1 MVSSTSGQG
10 RGRPDQAPRQNLQ
23 SDQTFRVGN
32 RSSSASADLDGELLR
47 QPSPNHISITAPH
60 VAPKLQHSSI
70 PMRAT
75 SLSTARGHHRFIP
88 TFILTRHCCSTRGN
102 LHAAIAC
109 DCSYGAPTVAACVTC
124 VFAFIHNARQPT
136 KAAGQDAE
144 DCTPHECSVS

>member
-10 RGRPDQAPRQNLQ
+10 RSKTDQALPQNLQ
-23 SDQTFRVGN
+23 SDQTYRVGN
-32 RSSSASADLDGELLR
+32 RSSSASADVDGELLQ
-47 QPSPNHISITAPH
+47 QPHPSITAPH
-60 VAPKLQHSSI
+60 VAPKLQHPFI
-70 PMRAT
+70 PIGAT

-88 TFILTRHCCSTRGN
+88 TFILTRNRCSTGGN

-109 DCSYGAPTVAACVTC
+109 DCSYGAPTVSACVTC

-144 DCTPHECSVS
+144 DRTPHECSVS